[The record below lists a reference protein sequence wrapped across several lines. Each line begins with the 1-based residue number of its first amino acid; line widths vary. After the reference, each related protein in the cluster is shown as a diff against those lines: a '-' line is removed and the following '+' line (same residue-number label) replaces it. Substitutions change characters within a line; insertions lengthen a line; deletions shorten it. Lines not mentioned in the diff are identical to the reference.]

1 MKNTTF
7 VSAGAGSGK
16 TYRLTHDIAKMI
28 VDGKCKDGEPI
39 RAEQIILTTFTDAAA
54 KDLREKVRSTLY
66 SNGLYE
72 AAMNIDNAAIG
83 TIHSIA
89 YQFVSRYWYLLGIS
103 ANVSIMDTEG
113 SKFCISQ
120 SLASLPTE
128 ADLKLFDNV
137 FTSFNVTKQVNNSSK
152 PDPDFWKR
160 ELKNI
165 IDKTVELCIDEQK
178 LEQAKEESKK
188 LLNEVIRWS
197 NFNISNDIISEVISR
212 LNPIFDTIAS
222 NAKKD
227 KEEKRKELEDS
238 ISELKKYDGKID
250 GFPFAK
256 LISIAQSYSSYN
268 SKLAKYIQK
277 DFSDSILYFTE
288 LVDKLPHSVQ
298 VRNLVENYIDAIFRL
313 AIQWK
318 KEYEEFKRKRCLL
331 DYGDLLLK
339 FDELLNKD
347 EVVADIQSR
356 YKVAFVDEFQDCSP
370 LQVKSF
376 ERLSELMEQ
385 SVWVGDIKQ
394 AIYGFRGTNTERI
407 QSIIDSFPIEKGK
420 RDENGNTLDSL
431 EHCWRSNETIVNLVN
446 NIFCEKVFRGQL
458 KDEQIRLGM
467 PNRTE
472 NDRPKPQEREL
483 THIHLDAKNLA
494 GRYQILANLIA
505 EQIDKGIFSANEI
518 AVLCKDKYG
527 VQDCAKALKE
537 RGIAYNARFE
547 NDTDDDK
554 KSLDDISSFINAV
567 VSFAA
572 RGDNELSK
580 AIIANRVEAGLSI
593 SELITNR
600 LQNIESEAKGKNWLS
615 DLHIISR
622 IADIRKAVGN
632 QSVSAAIGTIVVE
645 LNLADL
651 IKRVDPAAPAYNYCS
666 VLESKAIT
674 YENMCANF
682 GLSST
687 LVGFVEYLKDHPIE
701 YPGDDNGVSVMTYHK
716 SKGLEWPC
724 VILCS
729 LHKAPV
735 VFDKTYFGVL
745 TYNTEEDTLLRL
757 IPAAINDLCNG
768 IKDRFEDNPFFK
780 AIRCA
785 IINEAKRLM
794 YVGMT
799 RPKEKLILTT
809 LKPGGKES
817 RNDPAQ
823 WLLDIGC
830 DSIDSHSAEKVINWG
845 NANWEHIAEPYVA
858 PELEETNVEAME
870 YYVLKQPAERPSFD
884 AKFVS
889 PSKAKVAK
897 QQYTVEQYATF
908 AERVSANAAN
918 GRDNTIGDFI
928 HHVMCLWNGD
938 KSIIETL
945 AKAYGVRVDI
955 DAVATSIS
963 NFWKWMEKTYGK
975 ATQVDREL
983 PFSFVNESGQLVT
996 GEIDLVYH
1004 TEKGDVLVDYKTYQ
1018 GSPAHLTDEN
1028 SDFFAGK
1035 YCGQLSLYEE
1045 ALKRNDCVI
1054 CDRLICYLSLGIIIR
1069 MN

>member
-16 TYRLTHDIAKMI
+16 TYRLTQDIAQMI
-28 VDGKCKDGEPI
+28 IDGKCQ
-39 RAEQIILTTFTDAAA
+39 AEQIILTTFTEAAA
-54 KDLREKVRSTLY
+54 KELREKVRSTLY
-66 SNGLYE
+66 SKGLYE

-128 ADLKLFDNV
+128 EDLWLFD
-137 FTSFNVTKQVNNSSK
+137 TMCRSFNLTVPLTSQL
-152 PDPDFWKR
+152 DFGFWKR

-165 IDKTVELCIDEQK
+165 IDKTVELCIDEQQ
-178 LEQAKEESKK
+178 LEEAKEESKK
-188 LLNEVIRWS
+188 LLANVFKWTS
-197 NFNISNDIISEVISR
+197 YDVSGDVV
-212 LNPIFDTIAS
+212 DTILEYAS
-222 NAKKD
+222 ESLKVSGNKD
-227 KEEKRKELEDS
+227 NRASIEKNINLVKSFNDTNICLQG
-238 ISELKKYDGKID
+238 I
-250 GFPFAK
+250 
-256 LISIAQSYSSYN
+256 YS
-268 SKLAKYIQK
+268 LASVIK
-277 DFSDSILYFTE
+277 SDSKTKKQHPHIVDFFEELYE
-288 LVDKLPHSVQ
+288 SLPTSQQ
-298 VRNLVENYIDAIFRL
+298 VRNLVECYIDAIFRL

-331 DYGDLLLK
+331 DFGDLLQK
-339 FDELLNKD
+339 FDELLNNE
-347 EVVADIQSR
+347 EVVADIRSR

-394 AIYGFRGTNTERI
+394 AIYGFRGTNTEL
-407 QSIIDSFPIEKGK
+407 IESVINKVEQK
-420 RDENGNTLDSL
+420 NDGNMPDRL
-431 EHCWRSNETIVNLVN
+431 EYCWRSNETIVNLVN

-458 KDEQIRLGM
+458 KDELIRLGM

-472 NDRPKPQEREL
+472 NDPPKPQEREL
-483 THIHLDAKNLA
+483 QHMHFVCGRKEDVPEALA
-494 GRYQILANLIA
+494 EKVEALITNGTF
-505 EQIDKGIFSANEI
+505 KSNEI
-518 AVLCKDKYG
+518 AILYRQNSEVIK
-527 VQDCAKALKE
+527 CANALKE
-537 RGIAYNARFE
+537 RGIAYNARIDRETEEAE
-547 NDTDDDK
+547 NSVDA
-554 KSLDDISSFINAV
+554 ISSFVSAV

-580 AIIANRVEAGLSI
+580 AIVANRIETGYSI

-600 LQNIESEAKGKNWLS
+600 LQYLDVDDKEKDWLS
-615 DLHIISR
+615 DLDIIGR
-622 IADIRKAVGN
+622 ITDIRKAIGN
-632 QSVSAAIGTIVVE
+632 QSVSAAIETMVVE

-651 IKRVDPAAPAYNYCS
+651 IKRIDPLAPAYNYCS
-666 VLESKAIT
+666 ALESKAST
-674 YENMCANF
+674 YEGLCSNF

-687 LVGFVEYLKDHPIE
+687 LVGFVEYLKEHPIE

-735 VFDKTYFGVL
+735 EAKKAFFGVL
-745 TYNTEEDTLLRL
+745 TCNTASDTLLRL
-757 IPAAINDLCNG
+757 VPAAMKGFTSSIMDRIEEND
-768 IKDRFEDNPFFK
+768 FFQK
-780 AIRCA
+780 IRLA
-785 IINEAKRLM
+785 TINEAKRLM

-799 RPKEKLILTT
+799 RPKEQLILTT
-809 LKPGGKES
+809 YGSKSGDE
-817 RNDPAQ
+817 
-823 WLLDIGC
+823 WLTSIGC
-830 DSIDSHSAEKVINWG
+830 DSIDSHSVASVINWG
-845 NANWEHIAEPYVA
+845 NATWKHLSESYVA
-858 PELEETNVEAME
+858 PELEENNVVVAEFP
-870 YYVLKQPAERPSFD
+870 VLKQPAERTSFD

-889 PSKAKVAK
+889 PSKAKVTK

-908 AERVSANAAN
+908 AERVSANAAD
-918 GRDNTIGDFI
+918 GRDNTVGDFI
-928 HHVMCLWNGD
+928 HHVLCLWNGD
-938 KSIIETL
+938 KGIIETL
-945 AKAYGVRVDI
+945 AKAYGVRVDV

-983 PFSFVNESGQLVT
+983 PFSFVNERGQLVT

-1018 GSPAHLTDEN
+1018 GSPARLTDEN

-1045 ALKRNDCVI
+1045 ALKRNGSI
-1054 CDRLICYLSLGIIIR
+1054 IRDRLVCYLSLGVIIR
-1069 MN
+1069 MK

>member
-16 TYRLTHDIAKMI
+16 TYRLTQDIAKMI
-28 VDGKCKDGEPI
+28 IDGKCQ
-39 RAEQIILTTFTDAAA
+39 AEQIILTTFTEAAA
-54 KDLREKVRSTLY
+54 KELREKVRSTLY
-66 SNGLYE
+66 SKGLYD

-128 ADLKLFDNV
+128 EDLWLFD
-137 FTSFNVTKQVNNSSK
+137 TMCRSFNLTVPLTSQL
-152 PDPDFWKR
+152 DFGFWKR

-165 IDKTVELCIDEQK
+165 IDKTVELCIDEKQ
-178 LEQAKEESKK
+178 LEEAKEESKD
-188 LLNEVIRWS
+188 LLGNVLTWS
-197 NFNISNDIISEVISR
+197 NFNITNDVINDIITR
-212 LNPIFDTIAS
+212 LRPIFDVQV
-222 NAKKD
+222 NQAKKD
-227 KEEKRKELEDS
+227 KEAKRKELEDS
-238 ISELKKYDGKID
+238 IADLNQYDGKIENL
-250 GFPFAK
+250 PIHK
-256 LISIAQSYSSYN
+256 LIKVAQSYSTYN
-268 SKLAKYIQK
+268 SKLANAKWFQK
-277 DFSDSILYFTE
+277 DFADSLAYFTD
-288 LVDKLPHSVQ
+288 LVDKLTSSVQ
-298 VRNLVENYIDAIFRL
+298 VRNLVESYVDSIFHL

-331 DYGDLLLK
+331 DFGDLLQK
-339 FDELLNKD
+339 FHELLQKE
-347 EVVADIQSR
+347 EVVADIMSR

-394 AIYGFRGTNTERI
+394 AIYGFRGTNTELI
-407 QSIIDSFPIEKGK
+407 ESIINKVEQKND
-420 RDENGNTLDSL
+420 GNKLDSL
-431 EHCWRSNETIVNLVN
+431 KHCWRSNETIVNLVN

-458 KDEQIRLGM
+458 KDELIRLGM

-472 NDRPKPQEREL
+472 NDHPKPDERDL
-483 THIHLDAKNLA
+483 IHIHLDAKDLD
-494 GRYQILANLIA
+494 GTYKLIA
-505 EQIDKGIFSANEI
+505 DMVAKQISSETFKPNEI
-518 AVLCKDKYG
+518 AILCRYNADVKR
-527 VQDCAKALKE
+527 CIKALKE

-547 NDTDDDK
+547 NNEEDNE
-554 KSLDDISSFINAV
+554 KSIDDITSFINAV
-567 VSFAA
+567 VSFTA

-580 AIIANRVEAGLSI
+580 AIIANRIEAGYSI
-593 SELITNR
+593 SELIADR
-600 LQNIESEAKGKNWLS
+600 LQNIESDNKGKNWLS
-615 DLHIISR
+615 DLKIFGRIS
-622 IADIRKAVGN
+622 DIRKAIGN
-632 QSVSAAIGTIVVE
+632 QSVSAAIETIVVE

-651 IKRVDPAAPAYNYCS
+651 IMRIDPSAPAYNYCS
-666 VLESKAIT
+666 ALESKAAV
-674 YENMCANF
+674 YEGICANI

-687 LVGFVEYLKDHPIE
+687 LVGFVDYLKQHPIE
-701 YPGDDNGVSVMTYHK
+701 CPGDDNGVSVMTYHK

-729 LHKAPV
+729 MYKAPV

-745 TYNTEEDTLLRL
+745 TNNTEKDTLLRL
-757 IPAAINDLCNG
+757 VPAAVSGLCGG
-768 IKDRFEDNPFFK
+768 IKERFNENDFFK
-780 AIRCA
+780 KIRQA
-785 IINEAKRLM
+785 TINEAKRLM

-799 RPKEKLILTT
+799 RPKEQLILTT
-809 LKPGGKES
+809 LQPKGPERG
-817 RNDPAQ
+817 NDPAQ
-823 WLLDIGC
+823 WLIDIGC
-830 DSIDSHSAEKVINWG
+830 DNIDCLSMEDQERINWG
-845 NANWEHIAEPYVA
+845 GIEWLHSVKHPNIDEQENRLSESIEF
-858 PELEETNVEAME
+858 N
-870 YYVLKQPAERPSFD
+870 VLKQPIERSSFD

-908 AERVSANAAN
+908 AERISATAAD

-938 KSIIETL
+938 KSIVETL

-983 PFSFVNESGQLVT
+983 PFSFVNENDQLVT

-1045 ALKRNDCVI
+1045 ALKRKDSFI

-1069 MN
+1069 MD

>member
-16 TYRLTHDIAKMI
+16 TYRLTQDIAQMI
-28 VDGKCKDGEPI
+28 SDGKCQ
-39 RAEQIILTTFTDAAA
+39 AEEIILTTFTEAAA
-54 KDLREKVRSTLY
+54 KELREKVRSTLY
-66 SNGLYE
+66 SKGLYQ
-72 AAMNIDNAAIG
+72 AAMNIDNAVIG

-128 ADLKLFDNV
+128 EDLWLFD
-137 FTSFNVTKQVNNSSK
+137 TICRSFNLTIPQTSHL
-152 PDPDFWKR
+152 DLGFWKR

-188 LLNEVIRWS
+188 LLNEVIWWS
-197 NFNISNDIISEVISR
+197 NFNISNDIISEVVSR

-331 DYGDLLLK
+331 DFGDLLQK
-339 FDELLNKD
+339 FDELLKKE
-347 EVVADIQSR
+347 EVIADIQSR

-370 LQVKSF
+370 LQVQSF
-376 ERLSELMEQ
+376 ERLSELMEH

-394 AIYGFRGTNTERI
+394 AIYGFRGTNTELI
-407 QSIIDSFPIEKGK
+407 KSIIDKVELKN
-420 RDENGNTLDSL
+420 DGNKLDNL
-431 EHCWRSNETIVNLVN
+431 KNCWRSNETIVNLVN
-446 NIFCEKVFRGQL
+446 NIFCEKVFHDLL
-458 KDEQIRLGM
+458 KDELIRLDM

-472 NDRPKPQEREL
+472 NDPPAPQEREL
-483 THIHLDAKNLA
+483 QHMHFVCGRKEDVPEALA
-494 GRYQILANLIA
+494 EKVEEIISNGTF
-505 EQIDKGIFSANEI
+505 KPNEI
-518 AVLCKDKYG
+518 AILYRYNSDVAKCT
-527 VQDCAKALKE
+527 KALKE
-537 RGIAYNARFE
+537 RGIAYNARFDSETNEVE
-547 NDTDDDK
+547 NST
-554 KSLDDISSFINAV
+554 DDISSFINAV

-572 RGDNELSK
+572 RSDNELSK
-580 AIIANRVEAGLSI
+580 AIIANRTEIGYSV
-593 SELITNR
+593 SELLTNR
-600 LQNIESEAKGKNWLS
+600 LQFVESNGKEWLS
-615 DLHIISR
+615 NIGIISR
-622 IADIRKAVGN
+622 ISDIRKVIGN
-632 QSVSAAIGTIVVE
+632 QSVSAAIETIVVE
-645 LNLADL
+645 LNLTDL
-651 IKRVDPAAPAYNYCS
+651 IKRIDPTAPAYNYCS
-666 VLESKAIT
+666 ALESKAAT
-674 YENMCANF
+674 YEGMCDNF
-682 GLSST
+682 GMSST
-687 LVGFVEYLKDHPIE
+687 LVGFVEYLKEHPIE

-729 LHKAPV
+729 LHKVPV
-735 VFDKTYFGVL
+735 EAKKTFFGVL
-745 TYNTEEDTLLRL
+745 TYNTEVDTLLRL
-757 IPAAINDLCNG
+757 VPTAIKG
-768 IKDRFEDNPFFK
+768 FTSSMMERFEENDFFK
-780 AIRCA
+780 QIRCA
-785 IINEAKRLM
+785 TINEAKRLM

-799 RPKEKLILTT
+799 RPKEQLILTT
-809 LKPGGKES
+809 YGAKSG
-817 RNDPAQ
+817 DD
-823 WLLDIGC
+823 WLTSIGC
-830 DSIDSHSAEKVINWG
+830 DPIDSQSTASVINWG
-845 NANWEHIAEPYVA
+845 KVSWKHIAENYVL
-858 PELEETNVEAME
+858 PELYENTADVSEFP
-870 YYVLKQPAERPSFD
+870 VLKQPTERPSFD
-884 AKFVS
+884 IKFVS
-889 PSKAKVAK
+889 PSKAKNTIP
-897 QQYTVEQYATF
+897 QYTVEQYATF
-908 AERVSANAAN
+908 ADRISVSAAD

-928 HHVMCLWNGD
+928 HHLMCLWNGD
-938 KSIIETL
+938 KSVIETL
-945 AKAYGVRVDI
+945 AKAYGIRVDV
-955 DAVATSIS
+955 DAVATSIT
-963 NFWKWMEKTYGK
+963 NFWNWMEKKYGK
-975 ATQVDREL
+975 AALVDREL
-983 PFSFVNESGQLVT
+983 PFSFVKESGQIVT

-1004 TEKGDVLVDYKTYQ
+1004 TANGDVLVDYKTYQ

-1035 YCGQLSLYEE
+1035 YCGQISFYEE
-1045 ALKRNDCVI
+1045 ALIRRKCIIR
-1054 CDRLICYLSLGIIIR
+1054 DRLICYLSLGIIVR
-1069 MN
+1069 MK

>member
-16 TYRLTHDIAKMI
+16 TYRLTQDIAQMI
-28 VDGKCKDGEPI
+28 SDGKCQ
-39 RAEQIILTTFTDAAA
+39 AEEIILTTFTEAAA
-54 KDLREKVRSTLY
+54 KELREKVRSTLY
-66 SNGLYE
+66 SKGLYL

-103 ANVSIMDTEG
+103 ANVSIMDTDG

-120 SLASLPTE
+120 SLTSLPTE
-128 ADLKLFDNV
+128 EDLWLFD
-137 FTSFNVTKQVNNSSK
+137 TICRSFNLTIPQTSHL
-152 PDPDFWKR
+152 DLGFWKR

-250 GFPFAK
+250 GFPFAQ

-331 DYGDLLLK
+331 DFGDLLQK
-339 FDELLNKD
+339 FDELLKKE
-347 EVVADIQSR
+347 EVIADIQSR

-370 LQVKSF
+370 LQVQSF
-376 ERLSELMEQ
+376 ERLSELMEH

-394 AIYGFRGTNTERI
+394 AIYGFRGTNTELI
-407 QSIIDSFPIEKGK
+407 KSIINKVEQ
-420 RDENGNTLDSL
+420 ENDGNKLNHL
-431 EHCWRSNETIVNLVN
+431 EHCWRSNETIIKLVN
-446 NIFCEKVFRGQL
+446 NIFCEKVFCGQL
-458 KDEQIRLGM
+458 KEELVRLGM

-472 NDRPKPQEREL
+472 NDPPAPQEREL
-483 THIHLDAKNLA
+483 QHMHFVCGRKEDVPEALA
-494 GRYQILANLIA
+494 EKVEEIISNGTF
-505 EQIDKGIFSANEI
+505 KPNEI
-518 AVLCKDKYG
+518 AILYRYNSDVAKCT
-527 VQDCAKALKE
+527 KALKE
-537 RGIAYNARFE
+537 RGIAYNARFDSE
-547 NDTDDDK
+547 TNEVESST
-554 KSLDDISSFINAV
+554 DDISSFINAV

-580 AIIANRVEAGLSI
+580 AIIVNRIERGYST
-593 SELITNR
+593 SELLTDRIQY
-600 LQNIESEAKGKNWLS
+600 LESDNNEQDWLS
-615 DLHIISR
+615 DLNIVGRIS
-622 IADIRKAVGN
+622 DIRKAIGN
-632 QSVSAAIGTIVVE
+632 QSVSAAIETIVVE
-645 LNLADL
+645 LNLTDL
-651 IKRVDPAAPAYNYCS
+651 IKRIDPTAPAYNYCS
-666 VLESKAIT
+666 ALESKAAT
-674 YENMCANF
+674 YEGMCDNF
-682 GLSST
+682 GMSST
-687 LVGFVEYLKDHPIE
+687 LVGFVEYLKEHPIE

-729 LHKAPV
+729 LHKVPV
-735 VFDKTYFGVL
+735 EAKKTFFGVL
-745 TYNTEEDTLLRL
+745 TYNTEVDTLLRL
-757 IPAAINDLCNG
+757 VPTAIKG
-768 IKDRFEDNPFFK
+768 FTSSMMERFEENDFFK
-780 AIRCA
+780 QIRCA
-785 IINEAKRLM
+785 TINEAKRLM

-799 RPKEKLILTT
+799 RPKEQLILTT
-809 LKPGGKES
+809 YGAKSG
-817 RNDPAQ
+817 DD
-823 WLLDIGC
+823 WLTSIGC
-830 DSIDSHSAEKVINWG
+830 DPIDSQSTASVINWG
-845 NANWEHIAEPYVA
+845 KVSWKHIAENYVL
-858 PELEETNVEAME
+858 PELYENTADVSEFP
-870 YYVLKQPAERPSFD
+870 VLKQPTERPSFD
-884 AKFVS
+884 IKFVS
-889 PSKAKVAK
+889 PSKAKNTIP
-897 QQYTVEQYATF
+897 QYTVEQYATF
-908 AERVSANAAN
+908 ADRISVSAAD

-928 HHVMCLWNGD
+928 HHLMCLWNGD
-938 KSIIETL
+938 KSVIETL
-945 AKAYGVRVDI
+945 AKAYGIRVDV
-955 DAVATSIS
+955 DAVATSIT
-963 NFWKWMEKTYGK
+963 NFWNWMEKKYGK
-975 ATQVDREL
+975 AALVDREL
-983 PFSFVNESGQLVT
+983 PFSFVNESGQIVT

-1004 TEKGDVLVDYKTYQ
+1004 TANGDVLVDYKTYQ

-1028 SDFFAGK
+1028 SNFFAGK
-1035 YCGQLSLYEE
+1035 YCGQISFYEE
-1045 ALKRNDCVI
+1045 ALIRRECI
-1054 CDRLICYLSLGIIIR
+1054 IRDRLICYLSLGIIVR
-1069 MN
+1069 MK